1 MLCCQCSTSA
11 DSGGGEVYLL
21 NDNGCYFI
29 VCLIKEGQKKIKNFL
44 LGVKKVMKSV
54 EKRSVIKLGGKNIS
68 IISRQ
73 TMDKMKFISICIINI
88 ILCCMI
94 LIPDHMVAGGRL
106 LLYAGNR
113 RGKPW

>member
-1 MLCCQCSTSA
+1 
-11 DSGGGEVYLL
+11 
-21 NDNGCYFI
+21 
-29 VCLIKEGQKKIKNFL
+29 
-44 LGVKKVMKSV
+44 MKSV

-94 LIPDHMVAGGRL
+94 LIPDHMVAGG
-106 LLYAGNR
+106 
-113 RGKPW
+113 